1 MLGVVKYKP
10 FLAAMILDNPANHF
24 SLPQQTAAS
33 VEQHFSSWLHKAP

>member
-1 MLGVVKYKP
+1 MLVVAQYKP

-33 VEQHFSSWLHKAP
+33 VEQQFSSWLHEAP